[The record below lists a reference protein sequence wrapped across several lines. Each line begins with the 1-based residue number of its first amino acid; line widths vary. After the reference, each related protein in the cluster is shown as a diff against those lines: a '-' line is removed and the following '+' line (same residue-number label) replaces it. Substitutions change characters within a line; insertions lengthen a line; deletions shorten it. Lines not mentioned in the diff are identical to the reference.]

1 MLTPRYYQTEA
12 HDAVIDHWRAST
24 LPVLVE
30 AATGAGKSV
39 IVAMLAKTLHDL
51 SGGKRVLCLAPS
63 AELVTQ
69 NAEKYKAIGEKCS
82 IYSAS
87 AGQKSLR
94 HQVIFATEGTFKK
107 VARRMGSEFAGVI
120 VDECHRITPTI
131 QRIIDDMRQGA
142 PNLRVCG
149 LSATPFRL
157 GDGFIFGVDPDGKAL
172 NESVARDPYFHQC
185 VYSIGARM
193 LLDLGFL
200 TPLRAG
206 AINASKYETD
216 CLKVQSNGQFSAATV
231 KAAFEGWGRRTAA
244 IVADVVAQTQE
255 ATGVMIFAATVNHA
269 KEVMASLHPD
279 NSRIVTGET
288 PKSERDTILEDFKAG
303 KFLYLVN
310 VSVLTTGF
318 DAPNV
323 SHIAILRATES
334 VSLLQQIMGRGMR
347 LFDGKTECVVFD
359 YAGNFEKHCP
369 DGDLY
374 APQVKAAY
382 QSEGGDPIEAVC
394 ESCSRVNMFS
404 ARPNDSG
411 FLIDVNGYFA
421 DLTGERIVTQNHKGE
436 EVPMPAHFG
445 RRCQHSHLRTG
456 ERCDYYWSCKVCPAC
471 DHANDIAARLCSGCK
486 CELIDPASKLIEMH
500 QAHKKD
506 PTKPQ
511 TEEVLLITYTRGV
524 SRAGNDM
531 ITAEITTPRRKF
543 PIYLMESST
552 WQAQKRMAFSLATDE
567 FTVTPRT
574 VTYVKKGD
582 FWEAL
587 GFGALTDDEQ
597 LQQRLTA

>member
-1 MLTPRYYQTEA
+1 MLQPRFYQQDA
-12 HDAVIDHWRAST
+12 HDAVITHWRAST
-24 LPVLVE
+24 LPVVVE

-63 AELVTQ
+63 AILTEQ
-69 NAEKYKAIGEKCS
+69 NHEKYLAIGEKAS

-87 AGQKSLR
+87 ISKSLR
-94 HQVIFATEGTFKK
+94 HQVIFATPLTFKK
-107 VARRMGSEFAGVI
+107 VARRLGGEFAGVI
-120 VDECHRITPTI
+120 VDECHGITDSI
-131 QRIIDDMRQGA
+131 KQIIEDMRQSA
-142 PNLRVCG
+142 PTLRVCG
-149 LSATPFRL
+149 LSATPYRL
-157 GDGFIFGVDPDGKAL
+157 QTGFIFGVDPDGKAL

-193 LLDLGFL
+193 LLELGFL

-206 AINASKYETD
+206 EINASKYETD
-216 CLKVQSNGQFSAATV
+216 GLKVQSNGQFSAATV

-244 IVADVVAQTQE
+244 IVADVVAQTQD
-255 ATGVMIFAATVNHA
+255 ATGVMLFAATRQHA
-269 KEVMASLHPD
+269 REIMASLHPD
-279 NSRIVTGET
+279 NSALIDGET
-288 PKSERDTILEDFKAG
+288 PKGERETIVKNFKAG
-303 KFLYLVN
+303 KFLYLV
-310 VSVLTTGF
+310 SVGTLTTGF

-421 DLTGERIVTQNHKGE
+421 DLTGERILTQNHRGE

-456 ERCDYYWSCKVCPAC
+456 ERCDYYWSCKVCPVC
-471 DHANDIAARLCSGCK
+471 DHANDIAARFCSGCK
-486 CELIDPASKLIEMH
+486 SELINPNDKLIEMH

-511 TEEVLLITYTRGV
+511 TEEVLLITYARGV
-524 SRAGNDM
+524 SRSGNDM
-531 ITAEITTPRRKF
+531 ITAEVTTPRRKF
-543 PIYLMESST
+543 PIYLLENST
-552 WQAQKRMAFSLATDE
+552 WTAQKRMAFSLATDE
-567 FTVTPRT
+567 FTVQPRT
-574 VTYVKKGD
+574 ITYVKKGD

-587 GFGALTDDEQ
+587 GFGAPTDDEQ

>member
-1 MLTPRYYQTEA
+1 MLQPRFYQQDA
-12 HDAVIDHWRAST
+12 HNAVIDHWRAST
-24 LPVLVE
+24 LPVVVE

-87 AGQKSLR
+87 TGQKSLR

-107 VARRMGSEFAGVI
+107 VAKRMASEFAGVI

-131 QRIIDDMRQGA
+131 KRIIEDMRQGS

-206 AINASKYETD
+206 EINASKYETD
-216 CLKVQSNGQFSAATV
+216 GLKVQSNGQFSAATV

-244 IVADVVAQTQE
+244 IVADVVAQTQD

-269 KEVMASLHPD
+269 KEVMSSLHPD
-279 NSRIVTGET
+279 NARIVTGET
-288 PKSERDTILEDFKAG
+288 PKAERDTILEDFKAG

-359 YAGNFEKHCP
+359 YAGNLEKHCP

-411 FLIDVNGYFA
+411 FLIDANGYFA

-456 ERCDYYWSCKVCPAC
+456 ERCDYYWSCKVCPVC
-471 DHANDIAARLCSGCK
+471 DHANDIAARFCSSCK
-486 CELIDPASKLIEMH
+486 SELINPNDKLIEMH

-531 ITAEITTPRRKF
+531 ITAEVTTPRRKF
-543 PIYLMESST
+543 PIYLMESSN
-552 WQAQKRMAFSLATDE
+552 WQAQKRMAFSLATGE
-567 FTVTPRT
+567 FTQTPRT
-574 VTYVKKGD
+574 ITYVKKGD

-597 LQQRLTA
+597 LQQRLIA

>member
-1 MLTPRYYQTEA
+1 MLQPRFYQQDA
-12 HDAVIDHWRAST
+12 HNAVIDHWRAST
-24 LPVLVE
+24 LPVVVE

-63 AELVTQ
+63 AILTEQ
-69 NAEKYKAIGEKCS
+69 NHEKYLAIGEKAS

-87 AGQKSLR
+87 ISKSLR
-94 HQVIFATEGTFKK
+94 HQVIFATPLTFKK
-107 VARRMGSEFAGVI
+107 VARRLGGEFAGVI
-120 VDECHRITPTI
+120 VDECHGITDSI
-131 QRIIDDMRQGA
+131 KQIIEDMRQSA
-142 PNLRVCG
+142 PTLRVCG
-149 LSATPFRL
+149 LSATPYRL
-157 GDGFIFGVDPDGKAL
+157 QTGFIFGVDPDGKAL

-193 LLDLGFL
+193 LLGLGFL

-206 AINASKYETD
+206 EINASKYETD
-216 CLKVQSNGQFSAATV
+216 GLKVQSNGQFSAATV

-244 IVADVVAQTQE
+244 IVADVVAQTQD
-255 ATGVMIFAATVNHA
+255 ATGVMLFAATRQHA
-269 KEVMASLHPD
+269 KEIMASLHPD
-279 NSRIVTGET
+279 NSALITGET
-288 PKSERDTILEDFKAG
+288 PKGEREKTVKDFKSG
-303 KFLYLVN
+303 KFLYLV
-310 VSVLTTGF
+310 SVGTLTTGF

-411 FLIDVNGYFA
+411 FLIDANGYFA

-436 EVPMPAHFG
+436 DVPMPAHFG

-456 ERCDYYWSCKVCPAC
+456 ERCDYYWSCKVCPVC
-471 DHANDIAARLCSGCK
+471 DHANDIAARFCSGCK
-486 CELIDPASKLIEMH
+486 SELINPNDKLIEMH

-511 TEEVLLITYTRGV
+511 TEEVLLITYARGV
-524 SRAGNDM
+524 SRSGNDM
-531 ITAEITTPRRKF
+531 ITAEVTTPRRKF
-543 PIYLMESST
+543 PIYLLENST
-552 WQAQKRMAFSLATDE
+552 WTAQKRMAFSLATDE

-574 VTYVKKGD
+574 ITYVKKGD

>member
-1 MLTPRYYQTEA
+1 MLQPRFYQQDA
-12 HDAVIDHWRAST
+12 HDAVITHWRAST
-24 LPVLVE
+24 LPVVVE

-63 AELVTQ
+63 AILTEQ
-69 NAEKYKAIGEKCS
+69 NHEKYLAIGEKAS

-87 AGQKSLR
+87 ISKSLR
-94 HQVIFATEGTFKK
+94 HQVIFATPLTFKK
-107 VARRMGSEFAGVI
+107 VARRLGGEFAGVI
-120 VDECHRITPTI
+120 VDECHGITDSI
-131 QRIIDDMRQGA
+131 KQIIEDMRQSA
-142 PNLRVCG
+142 PTLRVCG
-149 LSATPFRL
+149 LSATPYRL
-157 GDGFIFGVDPDGKAL
+157 QTGFIFGVDPDGKAL

-206 AINASKYETD
+206 EINASKYETD
-216 CLKVQSNGQFSAATV
+216 GLKVQSNGQFSAATV

-244 IVADVVAQTQE
+244 IVADVVAQTQD
-255 ATGVMIFAATVNHA
+255 ATGVMLFAATRQHA
-269 KEVMASLHPD
+269 REIMASLHPD
-279 NSRIVTGET
+279 NSALIDGET
-288 PKSERDTILEDFKAG
+288 PKGERERIVKNFKAG
-303 KFLYLVN
+303 KFLYLV
-310 VSVLTTGF
+310 SVGTLTTGF

-456 ERCDYYWSCKVCPAC
+456 ERCDYYWSCKVCPVC
-471 DHANDIAARLCSGCK
+471 DHANDIAARFCSGCK
-486 CELIDPASKLIEMH
+486 SELINPNDKLIEMH

-511 TEEVLLITYTRGV
+511 TEEVLLITYARGV
-524 SRAGNDM
+524 SRSGNDM
-531 ITAEITTPRRKF
+531 ITAEVTTPRRKF
-543 PIYLMESST
+543 PIYLLENST
-552 WQAQKRMAFSLATDE
+552 WTAQKRMAFSLATDE
-567 FTVTPRT
+567 FTVQPRT
-574 VTYVKKGD
+574 ITYVKKGD

-587 GFGALTDDEQ
+587 GFGAPTDDEQ

>member
-1 MLTPRYYQTEA
+1 MLQPRFYQQDA
-12 HDAVIDHWRAST
+12 HDAVITHWRAST
-24 LPVLVE
+24 LPVVVE

-63 AELVTQ
+63 AILTEQ
-69 NAEKYKAIGEKCS
+69 NHEKYLAIGEKAS

-87 AGQKSLR
+87 ISKSLR
-94 HQVIFATEGTFKK
+94 HQVIFATPLTFKK
-107 VARRMGSEFAGVI
+107 VAKRLGSEFAGVI
-120 VDECHRITPTI
+120 VDECHGITDSI
-131 QRIIDDMRQGA
+131 KQIIDDMR
-142 PNLRVCG
+142 PSSPTLRVCG
-149 LSATPFRL
+149 LSATPYRL
-157 GDGFIFGVDPDGKAL
+157 QTGFIFGVDPDGKAL
-172 NESVARDPYFHQC
+172 TESIARDPYFHQC

-206 AINASKYETD
+206 AINASKYETEG
-216 CLKVQSNGQFSAATV
+216 LKVQGNGQFSAATV

-244 IVADVVAQTQE
+244 IVADVVAQTQD
-255 ATGVMIFAATVNHA
+255 ATGVMLFAATRQHA
-269 KEVMASLHPD
+269 REIMASLHPE
-279 NSRIVTGET
+279 NSALIDGET
-288 PKSERDTILEDFKAG
+288 PKAERETIVKNFKAG
-303 KFLYLVN
+303 KFLYLV
-310 VSVLTTGF
+310 SVGTLTTGF

-347 LFDGKTECVVFD
+347 LFDGKTDCVVFD

-411 FLIDVNGYFA
+411 FLIDAYGYFA
-421 DLTGERIVTQNHKGE
+421 DLTGERILTQNHKGE
-436 EVPMPAHFG
+436 DVPMPAHFG

-456 ERCDYYWSCKVCPAC
+456 ERCDYYWSCKVCPVC
-471 DHANDIAARLCSGCK
+471 DHANDIAARFCSGCK
-486 CELIDPASKLIEMH
+486 SELINPNDKLIEMH

-511 TEEVLLITYTRGV
+511 TEEVLSITYTRGV
-524 SRAGNDM
+524 SRSGNDM
-531 ITAEITTPRRKF
+531 ITAEVTTPRRKF
-543 PIYLMESST
+543 PIYLLENST
-552 WQAQKRMAFSLATDE
+552 WTAQKRMAFSLATGE
-567 FTVTPRT
+567 FTITPRT
-574 VTYVKKGD
+574 ITYVKKGD

>member
-1 MLTPRYYQTEA
+1 MLQPRFYQQDA
-12 HDAVIDHWRAST
+12 HDAVINHWRAST
-24 LPVLVE
+24 LPVAVE

-39 IVAMLAKTLHDL
+39 IVAMLAKTLHEL

-63 AELVTQ
+63 AILTEQ
-69 NAEKYKAIGEKCS
+69 NHEKYLAIGEKAS

-87 AGQKSLR
+87 ISKSLR
-94 HQVIFATEGTFKK
+94 HQVIFATPLTFKK
-107 VARRMGSEFAGVI
+107 VAKRLGSEFAGVI
-120 VDECHRITPTI
+120 VDECHGITDSI
-131 QRIIDDMRQGA
+131 KQIIDDMRQSSHT
-142 PNLRVCG
+142 LRVCG
-149 LSATPFRL
+149 LSATPYRL
-157 GDGFIFGVDPDGKAL
+157 QTGFIFGVDPDGKAL
-172 NESVARDPYFHQC
+172 TESIARDPYFHQC

-206 AINASKYETD
+206 AINASKYETEG
-216 CLKVQSNGQFSAATV
+216 LKVQGNGQFSSATV

-244 IVADVVAQTQE
+244 IVADVVAQTQD
-255 ATGVMIFAATVNHA
+255 ATGVMLFAATRQHA
-269 KEVMASLHPD
+269 REVMASLHPD
-279 NSRIVTGET
+279 NSALIDGET
-288 PKSERDTILEDFKAG
+288 PKAEREKIVKNFKAG
-303 KFLYLVN
+303 KFLYLV
-310 VSVLTTGF
+310 SVGTLTTGF

-382 QSEGGDPIEAVC
+382 QSAGGDPIEAVC

-411 FLIDVNGYFA
+411 FLIDAYGYFA
-421 DLTGERIVTQNHKGE
+421 DLTGERILTQNHKGE
-436 EVPMPAHFG
+436 DVPMPAHFG

-456 ERCDYYWSCKVCPAC
+456 ERCDYYWSCKVCPVC
-471 DHANDIAARLCSGCK
+471 DHANDIAARFCGSCRV
-486 CELIDPASKLIEMH
+486 EIINPNDKLIEMH

-531 ITAEITTPRRKF
+531 ITAEVTTPRRKF

-567 FTVTPRT
+567 FTQTPRT
-574 VTYVKKGD
+574 ITYVKKGD

>member
-1 MLTPRYYQTEA
+1 MLVPRWYQESA
-12 HDAVIDHWRAST
+12 HDAVINHWRAST
-24 LPVLVE
+24 LPVVVE

-87 AGQKSLR
+87 TGQKSLR

-107 VARRMGSEFAGVI
+107 VARRMASEFAGVI

-131 QRIIDDMRQGA
+131 KRIIEDMRQGS

-157 GDGFIFGVDPDGKAL
+157 GDGMIFGVDPDGKAL

-206 AINASKYETD
+206 TINASKYETD
-216 CLKVQSNGQFSAATV
+216 GLKVQSNGQFSAATV

-244 IVADVVAQTQE
+244 IVADVVAQTQD

-279 NSRIVTGET
+279 NARIVTGET
-288 PKSERDTILEDFKAG
+288 PKAERDTILEDFKAG

-382 QSEGGDPIEAVC
+382 QSEGGDPVEAVC
-394 ESCSRVNMFS
+394 ESCNRVNMFS

-411 FLIDVNGYFA
+411 FLIDANGYFA
-421 DLTGERIVTQNHKGE
+421 DLTGERILTQNHKGE
-436 EVPMPAHFG
+436 AVPMPAHFG

-456 ERCDYYWSCKVCPAC
+456 ERCDYYWSCKVCPVC
-471 DHANDIAARLCSGCK
+471 DHANDIAARFCSGCK
-486 CELIDPASKLIEMH
+486 SELINPNDKLIEMH

-511 TEEVLLITYTRGV
+511 TEEVLSITYTRGV
-524 SRAGNDM
+524 SRSGNDM
-531 ITAEITTPRRKF
+531 ITAEVTTPRRKF
-543 PIYLMESST
+543 PIYLLENST
-552 WQAQKRMAFSLATDE
+552 WTAQKRMAFSLATDE
-567 FTVTPRT
+567 FTVRPRT
-574 VTYVKKGD
+574 ITYVKKGD

-597 LQQRLTA
+597 LQQRLIA

>member
-1 MLTPRYYQTEA
+1 MLVPRWYQESA
-12 HDAVIDHWRAST
+12 HDAVINHWRAST
-24 LPVLVE
+24 LPVVVE

-39 IVAMLAKTLHDL
+39 IVAMLAKTLHEL

-87 AGQKSLR
+87 TGQKSLR

-107 VARRMGSEFAGVI
+107 VAKRMASEFAGVI

-131 QRIIDDMRQGA
+131 KRIIEDMRQGS

-157 GDGFIFGVDPDGKAL
+157 GDGMIFGVDPEGKAL

-193 LLDLGFL
+193 LLELGFL

-206 AINASKYETD
+206 EINASKYETD
-216 CLKVQSNGQFSAATV
+216 GLKVQSNGQFSAATV

-244 IVADVVAQTQE
+244 IVADVVAQTQD

-279 NSRIVTGET
+279 NARIVTGET
-288 PKSERDTILEDFKAG
+288 PKGEREKIVKNFKAG
-303 KFLYLVN
+303 EFLYLV
-310 VSVLTTGF
+310 SVGTLTTGF

-411 FLIDVNGYFA
+411 FLIDANGYFS
-421 DLTGERIVTQNHKGE
+421 DLTGERIVTQNHKGDM
-436 EVPMPAHFG
+436 VPMPAHFG

-456 ERCDYYWSCKVCPAC
+456 ERCDYYWSCKVCPVC
-471 DHANDIAARLCSGCK
+471 DHANDIAARYCTGCK
-486 CELIDPASKLIEMH
+486 CELINPGDKLIEMH

-511 TEEVLLITYTRGV
+511 TEEVLLITYMRGV

-531 ITAEITTPRRKF
+531 ITAEVTTPRRKF
-543 PIYLMESST
+543 PIYLMENSN

-574 VTYVKKGD
+574 ITYVKKGD

>member
-1 MLTPRYYQTEA
+1 MLVPRWYQESA
-12 HDAVIDHWRAST
+12 HDAVINHWRAST
-24 LPVLVE
+24 LPVVVE

-39 IVAMLAKTLHDL
+39 IVAMLAKTLHEL

-63 AELVTQ
+63 AILTEQ
-69 NAEKYKAIGEKCS
+69 NHEKYLAIGEKAS

-87 AGQKSLR
+87 ISKSLR
-94 HQVIFATEGTFKK
+94 HQVIFATPLTFKK
-107 VARRMGSEFAGVI
+107 VALRLGCEFAGVI
-120 VDECHRITPTI
+120 VDECHGITDSI
-131 QRIIDDMRQGA
+131 KQIIDDMRQSS
-142 PNLRVCG
+142 PTLRVCG
-149 LSATPFRL
+149 LSATPFRMQT
-157 GDGFIFGVDPDGKAL
+157 GFIFGVDPDGKAL
-172 NESVARDPYFHQC
+172 NESVARDPYFHRC

-206 AINASKYETD
+206 AINASKYETEG
-216 CLKVQSNGQFSAATV
+216 LKVQGNGQFSSATV

-255 ATGVMIFAATVNHA
+255 ATGVMLFAATRQHA
-269 KEVMASLHPD
+269 KEIMASLHPD
-279 NSRIVTGET
+279 NSALITGET
-288 PKSERDTILEDFKAG
+288 PKGEREKIVKDFKAG
-303 KFLYLVN
+303 KFLYLC
-310 VSVLTTGF
+310 SVGTLTTGF

-382 QSEGGDPIEAVC
+382 QSAGGDPIEAVC

-411 FLIDVNGYFA
+411 FLIDAYGYFA
-421 DLTGERIVTQNHKGE
+421 DLTGERILTQNHKGE
-436 EVPMPAHFG
+436 DVPMPAHFG

-456 ERCDYYWSCKVCPAC
+456 ERCDYYWSCKVCPVC
-471 DHANDIAARLCSGCK
+471 DHANDIAARFCSGCK
-486 CELIDPASKLIEMH
+486 SELINPNDKLIEMH

-511 TEEVLLITYTRGV
+511 TEEVLSITYTRGV
-524 SRAGNDM
+524 SRSGNDM
-531 ITAEITTPRRKF
+531 ITAEVTTPRRKF
-543 PIYLMESST
+543 PIYLLENST
-552 WQAQKRMAFSLATDE
+552 WTAQKRMAFSLATDE

-574 VTYVKKGD
+574 ITYVKKGD

-587 GFGALTDDEQ
+587 GFGAPTDDEQ

>member
-1 MLTPRYYQTEA
+1 MLQPRFYQQDA
-12 HDAVIDHWRAST
+12 HDAVITHWRAST
-24 LPVLVE
+24 LPVVVE

-63 AELVTQ
+63 AILTEQ
-69 NAEKYKAIGEKCS
+69 NHEKYLAIGEKAS

-87 AGQKSLR
+87 ISKSLR
-94 HQVIFATEGTFKK
+94 HQVIFATPLTFKK
-107 VARRMGSEFAGVI
+107 VARRLGGEFAGVI
-120 VDECHRITPTI
+120 VDECHGITDSI
-131 QRIIDDMRQGA
+131 KQIIEDMRQSA
-142 PNLRVCG
+142 PTLRVCG
-149 LSATPFRL
+149 LSATPYRL
-157 GDGFIFGVDPDGKAL
+157 QTGFIFGVDPDGKAL
-172 NESVARDPYFHQC
+172 PESIARDPYFHQC

-206 AINASKYETD
+206 EINASKYETD
-216 CLKVQSNGQFSAATV
+216 WLKVQSNGQFSAATV

-255 ATGVMIFAATVNHA
+255 ATGVMLFAATRQHA
-269 KEVMASLHPD
+269 KEIMASLHPG
-279 NSRIVTGET
+279 NSALITGET
-288 PKSERDTILEDFKAG
+288 EKGERETIVKNFKAG
-303 KFLYLVN
+303 KFLYLV
-310 VSVLTTGF
+310 SVGTLTTGF

-382 QSEGGDPIEAVC
+382 QSGGGDPIEAVC

-456 ERCDYYWSCKVCPAC
+456 ERCDYYWSCKVCPVC
-471 DHANDIAARLCSGCK
+471 DHANDIAARFCSGCK
-486 CELIDPASKLIEMH
+486 SELINPNDKLIEMH

-511 TEEVLLITYTRGV
+511 TEEVLFITYARGV
-524 SRAGNDM
+524 SRSGNDM
-531 ITAEITTPRRKF
+531 ITAEVTTPRRKF
-543 PIYLMESST
+543 PIYLLENST
-552 WQAQKRMAFSLATDE
+552 WTAQKRMAFSLATDE
-567 FTVTPRT
+567 FTVQPRT
-574 VTYVKKGD
+574 ITYVKKGD

-587 GFGALTDDEQ
+587 GFGAPTDDEQ

>member
-1 MLTPRYYQTEA
+1 MLQPRFYQQDA
-12 HDAVIDHWRAST
+12 HNAVIDHWRAST
-24 LPVLVE
+24 LPVVVE

-63 AELVTQ
+63 AILTEQ
-69 NAEKYKAIGEKCS
+69 NHEKYLAIGEKAS

-87 AGQKSLR
+87 ISKSLR
-94 HQVIFATEGTFKK
+94 HQVIFATPLTFKK
-107 VARRMGSEFAGVI
+107 VARRLGGEFAGVI
-120 VDECHRITPTI
+120 VDECHGITDSI
-131 QRIIDDMRQGA
+131 KQIIEDMRQSA
-142 PNLRVCG
+142 PTLRVCG
-149 LSATPFRL
+149 LSATPYRL
-157 GDGFIFGVDPDGKAL
+157 QTGFIFGVDPDGKAL

-193 LLDLGFL
+193 LLGLGFL

-206 AINASKYETD
+206 EINASKYETD
-216 CLKVQSNGQFSAATV
+216 GLKVQSNGQFSAATV

-244 IVADVVAQTQE
+244 IVADVVAQTQD
-255 ATGVMIFAATVNHA
+255 ATGVMLFAATRQHA
-269 KEVMASLHPD
+269 KEIMASLHPD
-279 NSRIVTGET
+279 NSALITGET
-288 PKSERDTILEDFKAG
+288 PKGEREKTVKDFKFG
-303 KFLYLVN
+303 KFLYLV
-310 VSVLTTGF
+310 SVGTLTTGF

-411 FLIDVNGYFA
+411 FLIDANGYFA

-436 EVPMPAHFG
+436 DVPMPAHFG

-456 ERCDYYWSCKVCPAC
+456 DRCDYYWSCKVCQVC
-471 DHANDIAARLCSGCK
+471 DHANDIAARFCSGCK
-486 CELIDPASKLIEMH
+486 YELINPNDKLIEMH

-524 SRAGNDM
+524 SRSGNDM
-531 ITAEITTPRRKF
+531 ITAEVATPRRKF
-543 PIYLMESST
+543 PIYLLENST
-552 WQAQKRMAFSLATDE
+552 WTAQKRMAFSLATGE
-567 FTVTPRT
+567 FTITPRT
-574 VTYVKKGD
+574 ITYVKKGD

-587 GFGALTDDEQ
+587 GFGAITDDEQ

>member
-1 MLTPRYYQTEA
+1 
-12 HDAVIDHWRAST
+12 
-24 LPVLVE
+24 
-30 AATGAGKSV
+30 
-39 IVAMLAKTLHDL
+39 MLAQTLHQL
-51 SGGKRVLCLAPS
+51 SGGKRVLCIAPS
-63 AELVTQ
+63 AELTQ
-69 NAEKYKAIGEKCS
+69 QNYEKYLAIGEKAS

-87 AGQKSLR
+87 ISKSLR
-94 HQVIFATEGTFKK
+94 HQVVFATPLTFKK
-107 VARRMGSEFAGVI
+107 VARRLGGEFAGVI
-120 VDECHRITPTI
+120 VDECHGITGSI
-131 QRIIDDMRQGA
+131 KQIIDDMRQGA

-172 NESVARDPYFHQC
+172 PESIARDPYFHQC

-206 AINASKYETD
+206 AINASKYETGG
-216 CLKVQSNGQFSAATV
+216 LKVQSNGQFSAATV

-244 IVADVVAQTQE
+244 IVADVVAQTQD

-279 NSRIVTGET
+279 NARIVTGET
-288 PKSERDTILEDFKAG
+288 PKAERDAILADFKAG

-382 QSEGGDPIEAVC
+382 QGSGGEPVEAVC
-394 ESCSRVNMFS
+394 ESCNRVNMFT
-404 ARPNDSG
+404 ARPNDAG
-411 FLIDVNGYFA
+411 FMIDVNGYFT
-421 DLTGERIVTQNHKGE
+421 DLTGLRIMTQNHKGE
-436 EVPMPAHFG
+436 EVAMPAHYG

-456 ERCDYYWSCKVCPAC
+456 ERCDYYWSCKVCPVC
-471 DHANDIAARLCSGCK
+471 DHANDISARFCSSCK
-486 CELIDPASKLIEMH
+486 QELINPNDKLIEMH
-500 QAHKKD
+500 VAHKKD

-511 TEEVLLITYTRGV
+511 TEEVLSITYTQGV

-531 ITAEITTPRRKF
+531 ITAEVTTPRRKF
-543 PIYLMESST
+543 SVYLLENNT
-552 WQAQKRMAFSLATDE
+552 WQAQKRLAFSLATDE
-567 FTVTPRT
+567 FKTLPRT
-574 VTYVKKGD
+574 ITYVKKGD

-587 GFGALTDDEQ
+587 GFGAPTDDEQ
-597 LQQRLTA
+597 LQQRLIA

>member
-1 MLTPRYYQTEA
+1 MLQPRWYQESA
-12 HDAVIDHWRAST
+12 HDAVINHWRGST
-24 LPVLVE
+24 LPVVVE

-39 IVAMLAKTLHDL
+39 IVAMLANTLHDL
-51 SGGKRVLCLAPS
+51 SVGKRVLCLAPS
-63 AELVTQ
+63 AILTEQ
-69 NAEKYKAIGEKCS
+69 NHEKYLAIGEKAS

-87 AGQKSLR
+87 ISKSLR
-94 HQVIFATEGTFKK
+94 HQVIFATPLTFKK
-107 VARRMGSEFAGVI
+107 VARRLGGEFAGVI
-120 VDECHRITPTI
+120 VDECHGITDSI
-131 QRIIDDMRQGA
+131 KQIIDDMRQSS
-142 PNLRVCG
+142 PTLRVCG

-157 GDGFIFGVDPDGKAL
+157 QTGFIFGVDPDGKAL
-172 NESVARDPYFHQC
+172 PESIARDPYFHQC

-193 LLDLGFL
+193 LLELGFL

-206 AINASKYETD
+206 EINASKYEAD
-216 CLKVQSNGQFSAATV
+216 GLKVQSNGQFSAATV

-255 ATGVMIFAATVNHA
+255 ATGVMLFAATRQHA
-269 KEVMASLHPD
+269 REIMSSLHPD
-279 NSRIVTGET
+279 NSALIDGET
-288 PKSERDTILEDFKAG
+288 PKAEREKIVKDFKAG
-303 KFLYLVN
+303 KFLYLV
-310 VSVLTTGF
+310 SVGTLTTGF

-382 QSEGGDPIEAVC
+382 QSTGGDPIEAVC

-411 FLIDVNGYFA
+411 FLIDAYGYFA
-421 DLTGERIVTQNHKGE
+421 DLTGERILTQNHKGE
-436 EVPMPAHFG
+436 DVPMPAHFG
-445 RRCQHSHLRTG
+445 RRCQHSHMRTG
-456 ERCDYYWSCKVCPAC
+456 ERCDYYWSCKVCPVC
-471 DHANDIAARLCSGCK
+471 DHANDIAARFCSGCK
-486 CELIDPASKLIEMH
+486 SELVNPNDKLIEMH

-511 TEEVLLITYTRGV
+511 TEEVITITYTRGV
-524 SRAGNDM
+524 SRSGNDM
-531 ITAEITTPRRKF
+531 ITAEVTTPRRKF
-543 PIYLMESST
+543 PVYLLENST
-552 WQAQKRMAFSLATDE
+552 WSAQKRMAFSIATDE
-567 FTVTPRT
+567 FTVIPRT
-574 VTYVKKGD
+574 ITYVKKGH
-582 FWEAL
+582 FWEVA
-587 GFGALTDDEQ
+587 GFGAPTDDEQ
-597 LQQRLTA
+597 LQQRLIA